1 MAFYDITEYN
11 DESIEEQ
18 RRPPPVRRRR
28 RDPTIPPDPKSLH
41 ARLFIDLEQAKT
53 LGTDKFPDPIFDI
66 YESDSLKSVD
76 LCDSVQNKLFPKYL
90 PRPYAINSVQAHAV
104 RLAMVQYYKF
114 RNWRHD
120 MSEKELVTASF
131 NKNERRGGG
140 FIIGDGTGM
149 GKTREMAATLNSI
162 ILAEGEV
169 QKCINTSY
177 TDCIPDRDR
186 WTTLCKP
193 FFIWLTCSKNLFV
206 DCQED
211 TLNVIT
217 NPRDESWATK
227 GFKDAPCYY
236 NIFDTNLGGSGS
248 LNNSY
253 GISTT
258 NQDGEP
264 IRLRLINM
272 QDLKTHMAEKDDVS
286 KVVKYMTL
294 SPTILFMTYSDL
306 MCNLP
311 LFLKF
316 LFGDLN
322 DCFTQPD
329 PFVTAILCDEFHTP
343 NNISDTMRGFLDK
356 VWEEEDKSR
365 EAGNNHPRSSV
376 TNTIMRL
383 KEAFDAKKS
392 KRYNDTL
399 ERKATANP
407 RTSTLEI
414 FLSMLSRAD
423 SFRLLLELTKKDTF
437 FLMASATPFQSN
449 DDLHSIDHILRCVVP
464 TYTSTCMALK
474 GAGKSNP
481 DRIAD
486 ASEYATLFLED
497 VVRMLGNRGFFVSR
511 SISLK
516 GVESAVVS
524 CAITP
529 LQRFALDEIS
539 AFFMEM
545 KRLLGESA
553 SLGKALKSFL
563 SSIPGHVSAETVE
576 AVIGQINDGN
586 VIGYGLLE
594 RIDHRTKIVIIKP
607 TDSTNELSMNDIID
621 NLVFADIALPFSAN
635 GKQKRQKKRTIAKKS
650 TRVIK
655 RASPTDEEEHEE
667 GGVDFNAAEEEYEE
681 MEEDLPETVSKIGEK
696 LVDRLLTEAGLK
708 TLAVTETNNNASTVE
723 PICRSVIE
731 PSGLAKRLTQYRASV
746 ACKAVNT
753 CKSALLAVKARSV
766 AKCLKKTQG
775 SKKFVMSLEETGDSF
790 LTDLASRIVHGGDKT
805 KRKKNEKKYAI
816 FDMNP
821 YESSPLA
828 TTVMRCYNEVALA
841 IILSTIVRV
850 RVSSGE
856 GEDDYLYV
864 MLVPRPPPPE
874 PLMVMSGNSI
884 DIISQCVGE
893 TKYAEITNRKV
904 VSRITDNGLMLLR
917 NNSKTSNTN
926 KGIDS
931 FNNSKEVDVMIL
943 GPKGSTGLSLHDS
956 KKNKVNARRV
966 HFIIDLPYNAIS
978 YRQTIGRT
986 HRNGQLTSPIYAI
999 LSSDTPAEK
1008 RFFDVLEDRVKNS
1021 KAGSFGNRHCDD
1033 TAVGV
1038 GFASSMEQFLDKQ
1051 LILKTMGMVIKMLS
1065 GDMNQLDIFIA
1076 LSKSAIQMK
1085 ENYYSF
1091 VEGLDVTNGYFLN
1104 IVLLGLH
1111 MSLVL
1116 IGESEFIADKED
1128 RERAEMLTGALA
1140 DSVSVTNSI
1149 AGALSVYLSSDLCL
1163 KHSGIKTSVLVDY
1176 FNKENE
1182 NPLCAYETSML
1193 NMMNKKASTDA
1204 AHDTVTPFPELLEK
1218 ISKAANTLIKMVLYN
1233 NRNDEPEESKNPLF
1247 DIEDDDNED
1256 KESFRERFNRQEFLK
1271 RVFRGI
1277 LKCTFVP
1284 NEVVTVRILGGGSR
1298 QGVVSHNDI
1307 YGLIV
1312 NENMIS
1318 AASTVAATSVIT
1330 SLCREEPTLIFNLQM
1345 SANLLKQFT
1354 FPYAYSS
1361 YSHRLSKRLADKMTY
1376 RQFQNEYFS
1385 TQKESE
1391 LMRDLFLSTRAV
1403 MARDD
1408 RLEGLCRNRKV
1419 VMMDASYETVRIPPT
1434 LPKGN
1439 EAIRSKR
1446 ILDYVEEED
1455 EEEEN
1460 DMDTA
1465 LGGDN
1470 NNDKAKDYDLDI
1482 VLMTGEKVTLTLQN
1496 SIFASEHI
1504 DFFVFAHMFDVSSD
1518 FMQIRFSNAKL
1529 YGLPYYCLY
1538 NPNKNSV

>member
-1 MAFYDITEYN
+1 MAFYGVTAYN
-11 DESIEEQ
+11 DEPVEEDDEQ
-18 RRPPPVRRRR
+18 RRPSVRRHRHPTLS
-28 RDPTIPPDPKSLH
+28 DPDSLH
-41 ARLFIDLEQAKT
+41 ARLFIKLEEAKT
-53 LGTDKFPDPIFDI
+53 LGTDNFPTPVFNI
-66 YESDSLKSVD
+66 YESDSLKSVG

-104 RLAMVQYYKF
+104 RLAMIQYYKF
-114 RNWRHD
+114 RNWRYD
-120 MSEKELVTASF
+120 MMEEELVTASF
-131 NKNERRGGG
+131 NRNERHGGG
-140 FIIGDGTGM
+140 LIIGDGTGM

-169 QKCINTSY
+169 QKCINASY
-177 TDCIPDRDR
+177 KHLIPDRDR
-186 WTTLCKP
+186 WTTLRRP
-193 FFIWLTCSKNLFV
+193 FFIWLTCSRNLFV

-211 TLNVIT
+211 SLNVIT
-217 NPRDESWATK
+217 NPRDKSWATK
-227 GFKDAPCYY
+227 GFENAPRYH
-236 NIFDTNLGGSGS
+236 NIFDTNLGGGGS
-248 LNNSY
+248 VNNVY

-258 NQDGEP
+258 DHDGEP

-272 QDLKTHMAEKDDVS
+272 QDLKVHMAEKDDVS
-286 KVVKYMTL
+286 KVVKFMTVT
-294 SPTILFMTYSDL
+294 PTILFMTYSDL

-316 LFGDLN
+316 LFGNVN

-343 NNISDTMRGFLDK
+343 NNISDTMRSFLDR
-356 VWEEEDKSR
+356 VWEEEDR
-365 EAGNNHPRSSV
+365 NRDDGNGHLKSSV
-376 TNTIMRL
+376 TNTITRL

-392 KRYNDTL
+392 KKYNDTL
-399 ERKATANP
+399 GRKTMANP
-407 RTSTLEI
+407 RTPILDL
-414 FLSMLSRAD
+414 FLGTLSRAD

-464 TYTSTCMALK
+464 TYTSSCMALK
-474 GAGKSNP
+474 GAGKANP

-516 GVESAVVS
+516 GVESSVVY

-529 LQRFALDEIS
+529 FQRFALDEIS

-545 KRLLGESA
+545 KRLLGEST

-563 SSIPGHVSAETVE
+563 AGIPSPVTAQSVE
-576 AVIGQINDGN
+576 AVVGQINEGN
-586 VIGYGLLE
+586 VIGYELLE
-594 RIDHRTKIVIIKP
+594 RIDHRTKIVTIKP
-607 TDSTNELSMNDIID
+607 SDLINGLSMDDVID
-621 NLVFADIALPFSAN
+621 DLVFAGIALPLPIN
-635 GKQKRQKKRTIAKKS
+635 GKRKRQKKRTIAKKR
-650 TRVIK
+650 TNNN
-655 RASPTDEEEHEE
+655 RASPIHY
-667 GGVDFNAAEEEYEE
+667 EEYEE
-681 MEEDLPETVSKIGEK
+681 DSVAATEEEDEEMEDLPETPSKIGEK
-696 LVDRLLTEAGLK
+696 LVDRLLTEAGFK
-708 TLAVTETNNNASTVE
+708 VPATEASATSVE
-723 PICRSVIE
+723 PTCRSVIE

-766 AKCLKKTQG
+766 AKCLKKTKG

-790 LTDLASRIVHGGDKT
+790 LTDLASRIVHGGDKA

-828 TTVMRCYNEVALA
+828 TTVMRCYNEVAIA
-841 IILSTIVRV
+841 IILSTLVRV
-850 RVSSGE
+850 KVSPGE
-856 GEDDYLYV
+856 GEDGYLYV

-874 PLMVMSGNSI
+874 PLMVISGNSI
-884 DIISQCVGE
+884 DIVSQCVGE

-917 NNSKTSNTN
+917 NNPKTSNTN

-931 FNNSKEVDVMIL
+931 FNNSKEVDVMLL

-966 HFIIDLPYNAIS
+966 HFILDLPYNAIS

-999 LSSDTPAEK
+999 LSSDSPAEK

-1021 KAGSFGNRHCDD
+1021 KAGSFGNRNCNG
-1033 TAVGV
+1033 TTVGV

-1065 GDMNQLDIFIA
+1065 GDMNQLDIFMA
-1076 LSKSAIQMK
+1076 LSKMAIKMQGK
-1085 ENYYSF
+1085 YFSF

-1128 RERAEMLTGALA
+1128 RERAEMLAGALA
-1140 DSVSVTNSI
+1140 DSVNVTNSM
-1149 AGALSVYLSSDLCL
+1149 AGALSVYLFSDLCL
-1163 KHSGIKTSVLVDY
+1163 KHSGVKTAVLINY
-1176 FNKENE
+1176 FNKENRG
-1182 NPLCAYETSML
+1182 PLDVYETG
-1193 NMMNKKASTDA
+1193 MMNTINKRAVTDDAYA
-1204 AHDTVTPFPELLEK
+1204 AFTPFPEILEK
-1218 ISKAANTLIKMVLYN
+1218 ISKAANTLIKMVLSN
-1233 NRNDEPEESKNPLF
+1233 NNEPDESKNPLF
-1247 DIEDDDNED
+1247 DIEDDDEV
-1256 KESFRERFNRQEFLK
+1256 KVPFRERFNRQDFLK
-1271 RVFRGI
+1271 RVFRGS
-1277 LKCTFVP
+1277 LKCTSVP
-1284 NEVVTVRILGGGSR
+1284 NKVVTVRILGGGDR
-1298 QGVVSHNDI
+1298 QGVVSHNTIPD
-1307 YGLIV
+1307 LIV

-1354 FPYAYSS
+1354 YPYAYSS
-1361 YSHRLSKRLADKMTY
+1361 YSHRLSKRLVDKMTY

-1385 TQKESE
+1385 TKKESE

-1419 VMMDASYETVRIPPT
+1419 VMMDAFYDTVRIAPT
-1434 LPKGN
+1434 LPKGD

-1446 ILDYVEEED
+1446 ILDYVEEEED
-1455 EEEEN
+1455 
-1460 DMDTA
+1460 DAAATA
-1465 LGGDN
+1465 ISDV
-1470 NNDKAKDYDLDI
+1470 DKAKDYDLDI
-1482 VLMTGEKVTLTLQN
+1482 VLVTGEKVTLTLQN
-1496 SIFASEHI
+1496 SIFAAEHI

-1518 FMQIRFSNAKL
+1518 FMQICFSNAKL
-1529 YGLPYYCLY
+1529 YGLPNYCLY
-1538 NPNKNSV
+1538 NPNKNSI